1 LQRKNKL
8 KELDRKIRVGAVSY
22 LNTKPLI
29 YGFEQGMMKDE
40 VELIFD
46 YPAKIAAALLNNEID
61 IGLVPVAIIPEMK
74 EYYIIGDHCI
84 ASEGDV
90 ASVCLFSEVPIHE
103 IETVLLDYQSRTSV
117 KLAEILLKEY
127 WKINPIIKNATHD
140 FRTEIKDKTAAVV
153 IGDRALEQRK
163 ISTYRYDLGLAW
175 KEFTG
180 MPFVFAAWLSNKPLN
195 DEFVKAF
202 DKANAAGLQ
211 NIDAVVAANPYA
223 VFDLKSYYTEFISYE
238 LTDGKKAGLQQFLK
252 YLL

>member
-46 YPAKIAAALLNNEID
+46 YPAKIAAALLNNTID

-74 EYYIIGDHCI
+74 EYQIIGDHCI
-84 ASEGDV
+84 GSEGEV
-90 ASVCLFSEVPIHE
+90 ASVCLFSEVPLNE

-117 KLAEILLKEY
+117 KLAQVLMKEY
-127 WKINPIIKNATHD
+127 WKINPVIKNATDD
-140 FRTEIKDKTAAVV
+140 FRSEIRNTTAAIV

-163 ISTYRYDLGLAW
+163 ISAYSYDLGLAW

-180 MPFVFAAWLSNKPLN
+180 KPFVFAAWVSNKPLTAK
-195 DEFVKAF
+195 FIAAF
-202 DKANAAGLQ
+202 DEASAVGLN
-211 NIDAVVAANPYA
+211 NIDEVVKTNPYT
-223 VFDLKSYYTEFISYE
+223 VFDLKRYYTEFISYQFTE
-238 LTDGKKAGLQQFLK
+238 NKKAGLQQFLN
-252 YLL
+252 YLV